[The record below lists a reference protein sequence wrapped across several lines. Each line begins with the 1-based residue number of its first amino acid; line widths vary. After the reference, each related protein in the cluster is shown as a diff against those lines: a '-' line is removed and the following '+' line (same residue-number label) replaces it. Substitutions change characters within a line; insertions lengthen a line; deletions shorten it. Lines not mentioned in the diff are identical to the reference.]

1 MNYLKLKQITDKI
14 NISKSKIYLNI
25 TKGLFPRPVKMGRSS
40 FWLENEVD
48 HLMRFLAVTDRKE
61 TEVKEFVEKLMEERR
76 NDVL

>member
-1 MNYLKLKQITDKI
+1 MNYLKLKQITDKL

-61 TEVKEFVEKLMEERR
+61 IEIKDFVKKIMEERK
-76 NDVL
+76 NVTL